1 MIIIPA
7 IIESISTRKD
17 NTLKVIIGTNE
28 ITPDKVGSL
37 MAMHNKMAYVAIK
50 PETFNK
56 SEESLLDEI
65 KVDEQIG
72 KTPSQRLRSVLFLLH
87 KKNNEGFDNFSE
99 FYVHKMEGFIE
110 HLKTKLD

>member
-50 PETFNK
+50 PEIFNK
-56 SEESLLDEI
+56 SVCKCRQLRDIYYTKEDTDSDSS
-65 KVDEQIG
+65 KYQH
-72 KTPSQRLRSVLFLLH
+72 RLFH
-87 KKNNEGFDNFSE
+87 
-99 FYVHKMEGFIE
+99 
-110 HLKTKLD
+110 